1 MTMENIRDI
10 ILGARARRQEHMLKG
25 FAPVADETE
34 SDKVEKAD
42 NVFEKMANAIEKSCS
57 NNAEEALQ
65 AEIEKSDIMNAI
77 SGYDSNIKFGKLGKE
92 IKAKLKAEILPPLN
106 AKLQV
111 LSAEIESKLQEC
123 GGVPTESVPAWWT
136 AEIKMELPFRIFSWQ
151 DCDCNPGPQLA
162 GTLVGEGKENP
173 VTPEMCR
180 CREEYNEKVRKYA
193 SVATDIKACE
203 ILETNLSDNERYQL
217 SPRQLTMFGF

>member
-1 MTMENIRDI
+1 MENIRDI
-10 ILGARARRQEHMLKG
+10 ILGARAQRQEHMLKG

-57 NNAEEALQ
+57 NDAEEALQ

-77 SGYDSNIKFGKLGKE
+77 SGYDSNIKFGRLGKE
-92 IKAKLKAEILPPLN
+92 IKAKIKAEILPLLN

-136 AEIKMELPFRIFSWQ
+136 SEIKMELPFRIFSWQ
-151 DCDCNPGPQLA
+151 DRDCSPGPQLA
-162 GTLVGEGKENP
+162 GTLVGEEKENP

-180 CREEYNEKVRKYA
+180 CREEYNEKVREYA
-193 SVATDIKACE
+193 NVATDIKACE

-217 SPRQLTMFGF
+217 SSLQLTLFGL